1 MGSWNVNVVFPQ
13 ENKAWMMVLLQV
25 IYVEK
30 KKKIIYAVKAQ
41 ATKQIMN
48 LTLRPT
54 LHGRKSHVE
63 AFTSRWDQM

>member
-30 KKKIIYAVKAQ
+30 AKEKRKKIIYAVKAQ
-41 ATKQIMN
+41 ATKQIMS

-54 LHGRKSHVE
+54 SLWV
-63 AFTSRWDQM
+63 